1 MILIN
6 IWRGIVITIEK
17 HLNEYSLFK
26 FESFQE
32 IEEYAYSNF
41 PELSEKEIEMLNNR
55 EMADSSNSLLNN
67 LKFYNEVASSNA
79 LRSIIL
85 SEKFGSYV
93 KCSETILNT
102 LKNPKKILDIG
113 CNVGYLTT
121 WYAKNFVDSMIIGID
136 NSTESINYA
145 NKMKN
150 KMQIDNVHFQA
161 MDLNYMKFSRKSF
174 DAIID
179 TQSIYYSEKRSKVFS
194 LIQKLITD
202 NGLLITAPAIG
213 ELEKIELYLSDI
225 RQSDLIIKSFDFI
238 KVKNLGDFSHYPFI
252 VADLHSIP
260 TELGLEEKFKKLT

>member
-1 MILIN
+1 
-6 IWRGIVITIEK
+6 
-17 HLNEYSLFK
+17 
-26 FESFQE
+26 
-32 IEEYAYSNF
+32 
-41 PELSEKEIEMLNNR
+41 
-55 EMADSSNSLLNN
+55 
-67 LKFYNEVASSNA
+67 
-79 LRSIIL
+79 
-85 SEKFGSYV
+85 
-93 KCSETILNT
+93 
-102 LKNPKKILDIG
+102 
-113 CNVGYLTT
+113 
-121 WYAKNFVDSMIIGID
+121 MIIGID

-225 RQSDLIIKSFDFI
+225 RQSGLIIKSFDFI
-238 KVKNLGDFSHYPFI
+238 KVKNLGDFSYYPFI

-260 TELGLEEKFKKLT
+260 TELGIKEKFKKIT